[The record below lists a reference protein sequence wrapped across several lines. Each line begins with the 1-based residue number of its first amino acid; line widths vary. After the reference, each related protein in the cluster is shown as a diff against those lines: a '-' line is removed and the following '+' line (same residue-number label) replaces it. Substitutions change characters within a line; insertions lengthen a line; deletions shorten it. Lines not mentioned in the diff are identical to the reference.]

1 MATLFYEIYV
11 YKTKEDYDSRNFEV
25 WDTGYLSLEAALAT
39 AKGKK
44 LPDKY
49 AAVKVQSSDREEIVL
64 ISGTSHLE
72 LTNNNRKEK

>member
-11 YKTKEDYDSRNFEV
+11 YKTREDYDSRNFEV

-44 LPDKY
+44 LSNKY
-49 AAVKVQSSDREEIVL
+49 AAVKVQSSDREEIVV
-64 ISGTSHLE
+64 ISGTSHMK
-72 LTNNNRKEK
+72 LTNNRKEK